1 MTPPTPPSTPERP
14 LSATRL
20 AQYATVRGRCE
31 RYLRLALFPSEGAA
45 LMHRYGVTPEALS
58 PLLAEAGS
66 VFEHTAVA
74 QFAAEAS
81 VTDLRHR
88 SAQACIDTIRG
99 QPVGRALYYQATLT
113 GRIGAVDCEC
123 IADVLDVVRR
133 DDQALDITVVD
144 IKASRRNSVSF
155 CLQVA
160 FYARL
165 LKDALAR
172 VEVPV
177 TSVRGAIVARAE
189 EGAAAT
195 LEPFDLALFE
205 DDIER
210 LLAMPD
216 ADVWR
221 VLHRPFA
228 IADYHLSAKCDG
240 CPYNALCFIDAAERH
255 ALSVIPLLTATEK
268 RALQREG
275 LTHVHQLATLMDY
288 GPRVMVPAPGRE
300 QDITRLST
308 RWPLGGR
315 LPVLVQR
322 ARAAV
327 QRDAPGIEAKPF
339 LLGSGFGSLPDPQRY
354 PDLVKV
360 FIDAQHDYIEDRVYL
375 LAALVAGPDK
385 TAEVVEMTTAQ
396 PDTAAEQ
403 ALLRTWL
410 TRLLPAIAD
419 VAGTTHAPLHVY
431 LYDQRDQGV
440 LLTALTRHFD
450 ALCAIP
456 AFYDLLTA
464 SPALTQGMLSFL
476 AAEVRERRNL
486 TPICQNLYRVAS
498 ALGFAWREGE
508 LDFWQTFRAR
518 AFGYR
523 RMFIRDDATGLFRQA
538 RRQDEA
544 GAIAVEAAARFG
556 TQIPLE
562 YAYAIWGK
570 LTPAEAAS
578 PAQRAQLRGFQGV
591 TREAICQLAAQRC
604 RALHYLEQQFTYK
617 NRSIDKAPFDLTQL
631 DQVAVEPD
639 QVPLHRS
646 LEDFL
651 LLEHHAT
658 HQAAMLYL
666 AQPPEL
672 RAQTGQTAV
681 VRCERYDRGDR
692 TDVGVFVRS
701 DVRGTPLRC

>member
-1 MTPPTPPSTPERP
+1 MTPSARLSTPERP

-31 RYLRLALFPSEGAA
+31 RYLRLALFPSEGQA
-45 LMHRYGVTPEALS
+45 LMQRYGVTPEALS
-58 PLLAEAGS
+58 PLLTEAGS
-66 VFEHTAVA
+66 IFEHDAMI
-74 QFAAEAS
+74 QLAAEAT
-81 VTDLRHR
+81 VIDLRHQ
-88 SAQACIDTIRG
+88 SAPACIDSIRG
-99 QPVGRALYYQATLT
+99 QSVGRALYYQATLT
-113 GRIGAVDCEC
+113 GRIGAVDCEG

-133 DDQALDITVVD
+133 TDQALEITVID

-172 VEVPV
+172 AGVSVA
-177 TSVRGAIVARAE
+177 SVRGAILAHGEA
-189 EGAAAT
+189 GTTAA

-210 LLAMPD
+210 LLTTPD
-216 ADVWR
+216 ADILR
-221 VLHRPFA
+221 VLHQLFA
-228 IADYHLSAKCDG
+228 VADSHLSAKCDG
-240 CPYNALCFIDAAERH
+240 CPYNALCFIDAAERYD
-255 ALSVIPLLTATEK
+255 LSVVPLLMATEK

-275 LTHVHQLATLMDY
+275 LMHARQLATLMDY
-288 GPRVMVPAPGRE
+288 GPRAMVPASGRE
-300 QDITRLST
+300 GDIARLST
-308 RWPLGGR
+308 HWPLGGR

-327 QRDAPGIEAKPF
+327 HRDDPSIEAKPF

-354 PDLVKV
+354 PNLVKV

-375 LAALVAGPDK
+375 LAALVAGPEQ
-385 TAEVVEMTTAQ
+385 TVEVVDMATAP
-396 PDTAAEQ
+396 PDTAAER
-403 ALLRTWL
+403 ALLLTWL

-419 VAGTTHAPLHVY
+419 VAGTTHAPLHLY

-476 AAEVRERRNL
+476 ADEVRERRNL

-508 LDFWQTFRAR
+508 LDFWQKFRAR

-523 RMFIRDDATGLFRQA
+523 RMFVRDGATGMFRQA
-538 RRQDEA
+538 RRQDETS
-544 GAIAVEAAARFG
+544 AIPVEAAARFG

-562 YAYAIWGK
+562 YAYAAWGK
-570 LTPAEAAS
+570 LPAPEVAS
-578 PAQRAQLRGFQGV
+578 HTQRAQLGGFLGV
-591 TREAICQLAAQRC
+591 TLDDIMHIKLSTPRKL
-604 RALHYLEQQFTYK
+604 LWHY
-617 NRSIDKAPFDLTQL
+617 R
-631 DQVAVEPD
+631 VATSTIMPAS
-639 QVPLHRS
+639 Q
-646 LEDFL
+646 
-651 LLEHHAT
+651 
-658 HQAAMLYL
+658 
-666 AQPPEL
+666 EL
-672 RAQTGQTAV
+672 PYDDHTTGGPCPA
-681 VRCERYDRGDR
+681 
-692 TDVGVFVRS
+692 
-701 DVRGTPLRC
+701 